1 MEKEFMTTNEAA
13 ELLGFHPSSIHK
25 MIKSGKLQGE
35 RFGRDWM
42 VYRQSVEDYLKR
54 FGELPKRSPKRRGN

>member
-1 MEKEFMTTNEAA
+1 MTTAQAA
-13 ELLGFHPSSIHK
+13 ELLGIDRASIARL
-25 MIKSGKLQGE
+25 IRQGKLQGE

-54 FGELPKRSPKRRGN
+54 FGELPKRSPKRRGD